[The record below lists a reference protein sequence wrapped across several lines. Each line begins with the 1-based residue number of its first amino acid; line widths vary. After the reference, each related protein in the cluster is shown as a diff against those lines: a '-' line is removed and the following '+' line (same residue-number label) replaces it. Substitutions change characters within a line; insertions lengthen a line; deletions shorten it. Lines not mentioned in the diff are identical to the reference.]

1 MTLNANDSCSRDNC
15 SCSLS
20 PTDALRSRVGGVK
33 VRHKR
38 QVLQDMA
45 RPLKHWLYKHRDNP
59 YPTKTEKVL
68 LALGSHMTLVQVRGD
83 ALSGFIWASLAASR
97 FFNKVPCTQVSN
109 WFANA
114 RRRLKN
120 TVRQPD
126 LSWALRIKLYNNY
139 IQGNAERLS
148 VCSDDTD
155 TDGTSSQ
162 LTVGPAVRLLDLL
175 AVSMWFQFFAVWC
188 FFWCPLCCRWGVP
201 PSNTP
206 EPVAVLQV
214 VPRRRAPE
222 AGRCPH
228 QRGRRRLPSVKVQ
241 EQLAQPLPERH
252 TAAHDGSGGARRR
265 PGPQEEEPLWV
276 VQLHGGRPRGR
287 LAGVILRSRGQLCP
301 SEGWE
306 MPPLFLLDLMWKF
319 PVWLIKIYVYHAATW
334 HFN

>member
-83 ALSGFIWASLAASR
+83 ALSVHLGLTSSFQVLQQGAVHAGFQLVCKRPATAEEHGETAGPELGAED
-97 FFNKVPCTQVSN
+97 Q
-109 WFANA
+109 
-114 RRRLKN
+114 
-120 TVRQPD
+120 TVQQLHPGKCR
-126 LSWALRIKLYNNY
+126 A
-139 IQGNAERLS
+139 AER
-148 VCSDDTD
+148 VQRRHRH
-155 TDGTSSQ
+155 GRYQ
-162 LTVGPAVRLLDLL
+162 LTAHSRAFCQTSRPFSIFYV
-175 AVSMWFQFFAVWC
+175 VSVLRSLM
-188 FFWCPLCCRWGVP
+188 FFWCPLCCRWGVS

-206 EPVAVLQV
+206 KPVAVLQV

-276 VQLHGGRPRGR
+276 VQLHGGRPRRR

-319 PVWLIKIYVYHAATW
+319 PVLLIKIYVYHAATW